1 MAGGARGERGRAGGM
16 ERGRRGSAE
25 QGPAVLGSRPVSPRS
40 PSPAVAPPALLV
52 PFGPEGPAPPPAA
65 RRSSRPDAAFEPF
78 SPRPSPD
85 GAQPGCGRPDER
97 VPGRAA
103 QPLALDVGRARPEPL
118 PVPALLPLGPGVP
131 SGRASVLGAEL
142 GPAERNVPGKP
153 LPKAESSD
161 HISAWAAP
169 RAVGLPKAVSSEFLS
184 AGRIGLGKAV
194 ALAKPEPEELPPFG
208 RCGTSLSPTSSGGS
222 SDALLGCAGTAVE
235 DGAFR

>member
-1 MAGGARGERGRAGGM
+1 MRAGPRRGGM

-25 QGPAVLGSRPVSPRS
+25 QGPAALGSRPVSPRS
-40 PSPAVAPPALLV
+40 PSPAVGPPALLV
-52 PFGPEGPAPPPAA
+52 HFGPEVSTPPPAA

-78 SPRPSPD
+78 PPRPSPD

-103 QPLALDVGRARPEPL
+103 QPPAPDAGRAQPEPL
-118 PVPALLPLGPGVP
+118 PVPALPPLGPGVP
-131 SGRASVLGAEL
+131 SGRASVLGPEL
-142 GPAERNVPGKP
+142 GPAERDVPGKP

-161 HISAWAAP
+161 RISAWAAP

-184 AGRIGLGKAV
+184 AGRVGLGKAV
-194 ALAKPEPEELPPFG
+194 ALSKPEPEELPLFG
-208 RCGTSLSPTSSGGS
+208 RCGASLSPTSSGGS
-222 SDALLGCAGTAVE
+222 SDAFLGCPGTAVE